1 MPQYYFNIS
10 DGQTVLD
17 DDGHDMIDLVAARQE
32 AMATAGQMLSEHRP
46 EWDGTKWEMW
56 VTDEPGGR
64 GKTLLSLVFAAT
76 DKS

>member
-1 MPQYYFNIS
+1 MPQYYFNVS

-17 DDGHDMIDLVAARQE
+17 QDGQEMADLAAARQE
-32 AMATAGQMLSEHRP
+32 AMAAAGQMLSEHRP
-46 EWDGTKWEMW
+46 AWDGAKWEMW
-56 VTDEPGGR
+56 VTDEPDGR